1 MPPSTYASARHQ
13 LCLRSVTSSDGT
25 KAWHIHCAVIVP
37 RLIPAVWER
46 LKVKRLNVMQ
56 TTWQVVS
63 IALPNVILT
72 IPHTKKD
79 VFDERRRI
87 I

>member
-1 MPPSTYASARHQ
+1 
-13 LCLRSVTSSDGT
+13 
-25 KAWHIHCAVIVP
+25 
-37 RLIPAVWER
+37 
-46 LKVKRLNVMQ
+46 MQ

-87 I
+87 ICFRISPRVSMYIADPFPRTDAELNSA